1 MSVSVRA
8 CVRVSVGACVCVC
21 MCVCVYVYL
30 RACLLVGSFGPMG
43 KGGTGLA
50 PLGPIA
56 YLSLQSPRRQRKR
69 LCVSRLFVYLM
80 CVCVRVRLSVGASV

>member
-30 RACLLVGSFGPMG
+30 RACLLVGSLGPMG
-43 KGGTGLA
+43 KGGRASLRSA
-50 PLGPIA
+50 
-56 YLSLQSPRRQRKR
+56 LSLIF
-69 LCVSRLFVYLM
+69 LCSLPEGRGRDFAFRVSS
-80 CVCVRVRLSVGASV
+80 CI

>member
-30 RACLLVGSFGPMG
+30 RACLLVGSLV

-69 LCVSRLFVYLM
+69 LCVSHLFVYLM

>member
-8 CVRVSVGACVCVC
+8 CVRVSVGACVCVF

-30 RACLLVGSFGPMG
+30 RACLLVGSLGPMG

-56 YLSLQSPRRQRKR
+56 
-69 LCVSRLFVYLM
+69 
-80 CVCVRVRLSVGASV
+80 